1 MGLRRKDWKER
12 AKAIR
17 LLLLD
22 VDGILTDGRITYD
35 GSGREWKSF
44 DIRDGQ
50 GIRLLQRAG
59 LEVGILSGR
68 KSAAVRTRAKELGL
82 RLLRQKVTDKA
93 KALEEIMVRKNYKR
107 EHICFVGDDL
117 VDLPVFARV
126 GLAVAAADSI
136 EEVKASAHYITRNP
150 GGRGAVREVCDLILK
165 AQGKWAAVTQEY
177 TGQQDLYERKKYFT
191 VRLPL
196 P

>member
-1 MGLRRKDWKER
+1 LRRKDWKER

-22 VDGILTDGRITYD
+22 VDGVLTDGRITYD

-68 KSAAVRTRAKELGL
+68 EAAAVRTRAKELGIT
-82 RLLRQKVTDKA
+82 LLRQRVKDKG
-93 KALEEIMVRKNYKR
+93 KGLEEIMVQKNYKP
-107 EHICFVGDDL
+107 EQICFVGDDL

-126 GLAVAAADSI
+126 GLAVAAADSM
-136 EEVKASAHYITRNP
+136 EDVKASAHYVTHHP

-165 AQGKWAAVTQEY
+165 AQGKWTAATQEY
-177 TGQQDLYERKKYFT
+177 TGHRDLH
-191 VRLPL
+191 
-196 P
+196 

>member
-1 MGLRRKDWKER
+1 LRRRDWRER

-22 VDGILTDGRITYD
+22 VDGVLTDGRITYD

-50 GIRLLQRAG
+50 GIRLLQQAG

-68 KSAAVRTRAKELGL
+68 RSAAVRTRAKELGL

-93 KALEEIMVRKNYKR
+93 KALEEIMVQKNYKR
-107 EHICFVGDDL
+107 EQICYVGDDL
-117 VDLPVFARV
+117 VDLPVFPRV
-126 GLAVAAADSI
+126 GLAIAAADSI
-136 EEVKASAHYITRNP
+136 GEVKASAHYITRNP

-165 AQGKWAAVTQEY
+165 AQGKWAAVTREY
-177 TGQQDLYERKKYFT
+177 TGHRDIR
-191 VRLPL
+191 
-196 P
+196 

>member
-1 MGLRRKDWKER
+1 MRRKNWKEK
-12 AKAIR
+12 AKEIR

-68 KSAAVRTRAKELGL
+68 RSAAVRARAKELGL
-82 RLLRQKVTDKA
+82 RLVRQKVTDKV
-93 KALEEIMVRKNYKR
+93 KGLEEIRAQRNCR
-107 EHICFVGDDL
+107 RGHICYMGDDL
-117 VDLPVFARV
+117 VDLPVFPRV

-136 EEVKASAHYITRNP
+136 GEVKAAAHYVTRNP
-150 GGRGAVREVCDLILK
+150 GGRGAVREVCELILK
-165 AQGKWAAVTQEY
+165 AQGKWAAVIREY
-177 TGQQDLYERKKYFT
+177 T
-191 VRLPL
+191 V
-196 P
+196 

>member
-1 MGLRRKDWKER
+1 LRRRDWKER

-22 VDGILTDGRITYD
+22 VDGVLTDGRITYD

-68 KSAAVRTRAKELGL
+68 RSAAVRTRAKELGL

-93 KALEEIMVRKNYKR
+93 KALEEIMVQKNYKR
-107 EHICFVGDDL
+107 EQICYVGDDL
-117 VDLPVFARV
+117 VDLPVFPRV
-126 GLAVAAADSI
+126 GLAIAAADSI
-136 EEVKASAHYITRNP
+136 GEVKASAHYITRNP

-165 AQGKWAAVTQEY
+165 AQGKWAAVTREY
-177 TGQQDLYERKKYFT
+177 TGHRDIH
-191 VRLPL
+191 
-196 P
+196 